1 MAELQYLTVQ
11 DMLWINL
18 QVTRKVNQFEFMP
31 LEQGTFFQYAYGSAK
46 GIKEQAKRFYKGF
59 LKNAPFEDGNELT
72 AKVAF
77 LSFLRMNG
85 HVFTLDGEF
94 NADAIADSA
103 IEAAADHHS
112 THPVTQAVITSVL
125 QDLGIYAAA

>member
-46 GIKEQAKRFYKGF
+46 GVKEQAKRFYKGF
-59 LKNAPFEDGNELT
+59 LKNAPFEEGNDLT

-85 HVFTLDGEF
+85 FEFSLSGDF

-103 IEAAADHHS
+103 TESHHDHHS
-112 THPVTQAVITSVL
+112 SHPETQAVITSVL